1 MPTLKYVQSVWLLKN
16 KMKLYGQL
24 KKEQDILDAE
34 DMGLCPECSS
44 PRTWGEYK
52 EVGCME
58 CYYQDYLKR
67 TKQQIIK

>member
-1 MPTLKYVQSVWLLKN
+1 MKYVQSVWLLKN
-16 KMKLYGQL
+16 NMKTYEQL
-24 KKEQDILDAE
+24 KKEQDELDAE
-34 DMGLCPECSS
+34 ELEPCPDCGS
-44 PRTWGEYK
+44 PRTWGEVK